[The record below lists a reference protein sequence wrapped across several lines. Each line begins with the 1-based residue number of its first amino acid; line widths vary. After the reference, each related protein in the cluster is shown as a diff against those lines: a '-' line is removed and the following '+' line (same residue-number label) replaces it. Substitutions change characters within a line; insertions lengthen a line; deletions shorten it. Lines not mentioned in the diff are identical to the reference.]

1 MTLLLI
7 YATEREKGIRLV
19 ISGIT
24 VHERIS

>member
-1 MTLLLI
+1 MKLLLI
-7 YATEREKGIRLV
+7 YATVREKGIGLV